1 MIYLVIKT
9 VVVICTEKYN
19 APHCR
24 EIVHLPATQLLNEDL
39 SLSHDIYFF
48 FMERNFA
55 KKINKTD
62 QRCKK
67 RLYMNYLSSLIICI
81 LSKVFP
87 EKNNNF
93 YAFSKIF
100 PVKLIK

>member
-1 MIYLVIKT
+1 MEYLVIKT

-48 FMERNFA
+48 
-55 KKINKTD
+55 
-62 QRCKK
+62 
-67 RLYMNYLSSLIICI
+67 
-81 LSKVFP
+81 
-87 EKNNNF
+87 
-93 YAFSKIF
+93 
-100 PVKLIK
+100 

>member
-1 MIYLVIKT
+1 
-9 VVVICTEKYN
+9 
-19 APHCR
+19 
-24 EIVHLPATQLLNEDL
+24 
-39 SLSHDIYFF
+39 
-48 FMERNFA
+48 MERNLA
-55 KKINKTD
+55 RTINKTD

-87 EKNNNF
+87 KKNHNL